1 MVRAPP
7 CHGGSCG
14 FESRQSRIYL
24 QNKLLLLLV
33 CLLKFKFITNYM
45 VETLLSGIILG
56 LIPITICGLFF
67 TAYLQ
72 YIRSDSVS
80 LN

>member
-1 MVRAPP
+1 
-7 CHGGSCG
+7 
-14 FESRQSRIYL
+14 
-24 QNKLLLLLV
+24 
-33 CLLKFKFITNYM
+33 M

-72 YIRSDSVS
+72 YIRSGKNKLVE
-80 LN
+80 